1 MSQEK
6 WIEKGAVDKVA
17 RILKVKDYKRIFLL
31 TGKSSYELSGA
42 KAKIE
47 SLLQGKDFVRFFD
60 FSQNPKLEDAIVGI
74 KALKQ
79 FNPDLIIAIG
89 GGSVIDMA
97 KVINILSANK
107 GDLKFKIK
115 NNEILEKKSCDL
127 VAIPTTAGT
136 GSESTH
142 FAVLYINK
150 TKYSLAKKCL
160 LPEYAIVDSDF
171 VLNLNKDILISSGL
185 DALCQSIE
193 SFWAKNANA
202 ISRDYALMAMNLLLP
217 TLSKVAINRND
228 ELVGKMCLGSNYAGM
243 AINISKT
250 TAPHALS
257 YALTSYYNIPHG
269 RAVAFFM
276 GKFFIINSSYTDERG
291 NFSLCNKLEL
301 SSIMQTIFDIFK
313 VKDGKECS
321 FKWNQLLD
329 ELNVHH
335 TFEKYNLD
343 RNECKKTVMQNI
355 NLDRLKNNPVEL
367 SPEAVNFIFD

>member
-6 WIEKGAVDKVA
+6 WIDKGAIDKVA
-17 RILKVKDYKRIFLL
+17 RILKVGDYKRIFLL

-42 KAKIE
+42 KSKIE
-47 SLLQGKDFVRFFD
+47 FLLQGKDFVRFFD
-60 FSQNPKLEDAIVGI
+60 FSQNPKLEDAMIGI
-74 KALKQ
+74 RELKL

-142 FAVLYINK
+142 FAVLYIDK

-171 VLNLNKDILISSGL
+171 VLNLDRYILISSGL

-202 ISRDYALMAMNLLLP
+202 VSREYALMAMNLLLP
-217 TLSKVAINRND
+217 TLSKIATNRND

-276 GKFFIINSSYTDERG
+276 GKFFIINSNYTESE
-291 NFSLCNKLEL
+291 NFSLSNDVAL

-329 ELNVHH
+329 ELNVNY

-343 RNECKKTVMQNI
+343 KNECKKTVMQNI

-367 SPEAVNFIFD
+367 SPEAINFIFD

>member
-1 MSQEK
+1 MSQKK
-6 WIEKGAVDKVA
+6 WITKGAIDNLA
-17 RILKVKDYKRIFLL
+17 QILKVRDYKRIFLL
-31 TGKSSYELSGA
+31 TGKSSYESSGA
-42 KAKIE
+42 KSKIE
-47 SLLQGKDFVRFFD
+47 PLLQEKDFVRFFN
-60 FSQNPKLEDAIVGI
+60 FSQNPKFEDAIVGI
-74 KALKQ
+74 RELKY

-97 KVINILSANK
+97 KVLNILSANE
-107 GDLKFKIK
+107 GDLKYKIK

-150 TKYSLAKKCL
+150 VKYSLAKECL
-160 LPEYAIVDSDF
+160 LPEYALVDSDF
-171 VLNLNKDILISSGL
+171 ILNLDKTILITSGL

-193 SFWAKNANA
+193 SFWATNANE
-202 ISRDYALMAMNLLLP
+202 ISREYALMAMNLLLP
-217 TLSKVAINRND
+217 TLSKVVTNRND
-228 ELVGKMCLGSNYAGM
+228 ELLSKMCLGSNYAGM

-276 GKFFIINSSYTDERG
+276 GKFFIINSTYSESE
-291 NFSLCNKLEL
+291 NFSLCNELEL
-301 SSIMQTIFDIFK
+301 SSIMQTIFEVFE

-321 FKWNQLLD
+321 LKWDQLLD
-329 ELNVHH
+329 ELNVYY
-335 TFEKYNLD
+335 TFEKYNLERD
-343 RNECKKTVMQNI
+343 ECRQIVMQNI
-355 NLDRLKNNPVEL
+355 NIDRLRNNPVEL
-367 SPEAVNFIFD
+367 SPEVINFIFD

>member
-1 MSQEK
+1 MTQEK
-6 WIEKGAVDKVA
+6 WIDKGAINKVA
-17 RILKVKDYKRIFLL
+17 QILKKKNYKKIFLI

-42 KAKIE
+42 KSKIE
-47 SLLQGKDFVRFFD
+47 SLFAGKDFVRFFN
-60 FSQNPKLEDAIVGI
+60 FSQNPKIEDAIVGI
-74 KALKQ
+74 REFKS
-79 FNPDLIIAIG
+79 FSPDLIIAIG

-97 KVINILSANK
+97 KAINILSANT
-107 GDLKFKIK
+107 GDLEFKIK
-115 NNEILEKKSCDL
+115 NNQILEKKSCDL

-150 TKYSLAKKCL
+150 TKYSLAKPSL

-171 VLNLNKDILISSGL
+171 ILNLDKYILVSSGL

-193 SFWAKNANA
+193 SFWAKNANTE
-202 ISRDYALMAMNLLLP
+202 SRDYAFKAMNLLFP
-217 TLSKVAINRND
+217 TLIELATNRND

-276 GKFFIINSSYTDERG
+276 GKFFIINSNYNDAE
-291 NFSLCNKLEL
+291 NFSLDESIEL
-301 SSIMQTIFDIFK
+301 SSIMQTIFDFFK
-313 VKDGKECS
+313 VKDGKECYH
-321 FKWNQLLD
+321 KWNNLLE
-329 ELNVHH
+329 ELEVHH
-335 TFEKYNLD
+335 TFENYNLD
-343 RNECKKTVMQNI
+343 RTECKKIVMGNI
-355 NLDRLKNNPVEL
+355 NIDRLNNNPVKL
-367 SPEAVNFIFD
+367 SSEAINFIFD